1 MTQAG
6 SPDGSDRRRDRVW
19 TIPNVISFLRLAVL
33 LPIVVWLLLSDRMWW
48 ALIALVALSA
58 SDWIDGYLARRLG
71 QVSLLGTR
79 LDPVADRVAIVV
91 VGLALAI
98 AGIVPWWVVI
108 VIASVDLVLLL
119 LAATWFRGS
128 PDLPVSRIGK
138 WRTAA
143 LLAALPLLIVAEATG
158 VAWLHVVGLVL
169 ISVGAAGHVVA
180 GIGYAVGMARAR
192 TRSGRP
198 DPASAPSA

>member
-6 SPDGSDRRRDRVW
+6 PTDNSERLRDRVW

-33 LPIVVWLLLSDRMWW
+33 LPVVVWLLLTDRMWW

-91 VGLALAI
+91 VGLALAM
-98 AGIVPWWVVI
+98 AGVLPWWVII
-108 VIASVDLVLLL
+108 VIASVDVVLLI

-158 VAWLHVVGLVL
+158 VAWVHTLGLVL
-169 ISVGAAGHVVA
+169 ITIGAVGHVVA
-180 GIGYAVGMARAR
+180 GVGYGLGMAR
-192 TRSGRP
+192 TRGEVAGTTSAA
-198 DPASAPSA
+198 AS